1 MKRKINIIED
11 IDGKKTVFIH
21 DIIFKGKK
29 NINWDVIYD
38 KKKHCLLNLRIPS
51 YGPGVSGNLSYNL
64 CTQYNALSFMGMH
77 VEDSIDIEENF
88 LEIAYMDLPDE
99 YTHSKYTRILKG
111 ANAKAK
117 ANVVQGLP
125 ELLQIASNEIYE
137 ENRKEKH
144 IKNAKYGWYSYDA
157 RFAFPVCGDYEEIER
172 YNVFNVALLVRHDAD
187 GKHYLY
193 DIMKIKKETSTLF

>member
-21 DIIFKGKK
+21 DIIFKGKRS
-29 NINWDVIYD
+29 INWDDVERY
-38 KKKHCLLNLRIPS
+38 LQQ
-51 YGPGVSGNLSYNL
+51 YVGEFYNI
-64 CTQYNALSFMGMH
+64 
-77 VEDSIDIEENF
+77 EDCNKVVYIGK
-88 LEIAYMDLPDE
+88 DLPDE

-111 ANAKAK
+111 TNAKAK

-144 IKNAKYGWYSYDA
+144 IKMQNMVGILMMPGLHYQYL
-157 RFAFPVCGDYEEIER
+157 EMM
-172 YNVFNVALLVRHDAD
+172 
-187 GKHYLY
+187 GKLK
-193 DIMKIKKETSTLF
+193 DTMFLM